1 MKMTMHTLKEYLTVL
16 DCNELIEVYRIRQSD
31 LEIKISHISFD
42 SKDMRKGGI
51 FVCKGAHFFREYL
64 TDAIKNGAICYIS
77 ESEYETED
85 PDFPR
90 IIVNDIR
97 KAMAL
102 LANFFYGEAWKELK
116 LIGITGTKGK
126 STTTYYV
133 KHIIDHYQK
142 QRGKPRSAVISG
154 IDVDDGVIFEE
165 SHLTTP
171 ESLTLHRHFRNAVSS
186 GMEYLEMEVSS
197 QALKYDRT
205 LGVVFD
211 VGCFLNIGEDHISP
225 IEHSDFD
232 DYFDSK
238 LKLME
243 QCRIACINIDVN
255 HAEEICDAAF
265 ECSKIITF
273 GTKESADIYG
283 HRIVK
288 HEDHISFYVRTPEF
302 NKEFRLTMPGLFN
315 VENAL
320 ASIAI
325 CYALNIPSDSMYEGL
340 LHAKVAGR
348 METFL
353 GAKSKTLVIVDYAHN
368 RMSFDRLFTSTIKE
382 YPDRKIFAVFGCP
395 GKKALKRRQE
405 LAEIAGTYSKKIY
418 ITEEDA
424 GEESVLDISREIAK
438 HVKRTNCLY
447 EIIEDRE
454 QAIKKALEEADDK
467 TVILLTGKGR
477 ETRQKRGTKYIE
489 CPSDVDYVLRYLE

>member
-1 MKMTMHTLKEYLTVL
+1 VKMTMHTLKEYLTVL

-85 PDFPR
+85 PNFPR

-238 LKLME
+238 LKLMYKY
-243 QCRIACINIDVN
+243 R
-255 HAEEICDAAF
+255 
-265 ECSKIITF
+265 
-273 GTKESADIYG
+273 
-283 HRIVK
+283 R
-288 HEDHISFYVRTPEF
+288 
-302 NKEFRLTMPGLFN
+302 
-315 VENAL
+315 
-320 ASIAI
+320 
-325 CYALNIPSDSMYEGL
+325 
-340 LHAKVAGR
+340 
-348 METFL
+348 
-353 GAKSKTLVIVDYAHN
+353 KS
-368 RMSFDRLFTSTIKE
+368 
-382 YPDRKIFAVFGCP
+382 C
-395 GKKALKRRQE
+395 
-405 LAEIAGTYSKKIY
+405 
-418 ITEEDA
+418 
-424 GEESVLDISREIAK
+424 
-438 HVKRTNCLY
+438 
-447 EIIEDRE
+447 
-454 QAIKKALEEADDK
+454 
-467 TVILLTGKGR
+467 
-477 ETRQKRGTKYIE
+477 
-489 CPSDVDYVLRYLE
+489 